1 MTQNVVATWPQIVGV
16 VAGALVLIV
25 FAIAV
30 AIPHRPK
37 VLPGSSLGAGE
48 ESGHEEIR
56 PDGYVDTFSKEVGQ
70 ARGGLPLIVKLA
82 LPGVLLWWLMYL
94 ILGLTQR

>member
-1 MTQNVVATWPQIVGV
+1 MTQNVVATWPQILGV

-37 VLPGSSLGAGE
+37 VLPGSSLRAGE
-48 ESGHEEIR
+48 GPGHEEIR
-56 PDGYVDTFSKEVGQ
+56 PDEYVDTFSKEVGQ